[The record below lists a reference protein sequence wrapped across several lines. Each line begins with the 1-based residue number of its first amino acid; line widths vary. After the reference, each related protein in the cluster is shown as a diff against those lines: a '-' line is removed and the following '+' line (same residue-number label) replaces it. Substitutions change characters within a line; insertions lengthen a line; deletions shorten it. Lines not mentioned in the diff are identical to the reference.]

1 MNKPWITAIGFVLF
15 MLGCVSILIS
25 LVGLQ
30 ISFLKWAD
38 DISRVFGF
46 VFKTIIMLTG
56 IIVAYLSKLDNAKE
70 TDEYLQ
76 QGRR

>member
-30 ISFLKWAD
+30 ISFLKWVD

-46 VFKTIIMLTG
+46 VFKTTIMLIG